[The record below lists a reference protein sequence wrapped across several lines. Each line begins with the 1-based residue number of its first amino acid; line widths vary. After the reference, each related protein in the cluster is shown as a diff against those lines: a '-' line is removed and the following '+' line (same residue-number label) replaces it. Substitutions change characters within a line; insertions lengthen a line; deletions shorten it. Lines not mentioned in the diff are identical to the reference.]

1 MGGILRRIPFL
12 KQESL
17 AARFN
22 MMTILMILVTSVGI
36 TLFVIKQETVSSYDE
51 LINRGTSVAL
61 IISKNSDYSIYTE
74 DQKSLQQLA
83 DSTLT
88 DINVAYV
95 AILNAERRVLASKT
109 KSAAVQIPFRE
120 KAKLDQI
127 TMERV
132 MSEEG
137 GQEYIDI
144 LAPVVSVSSGDLAG
158 FGKEADTGPKTIG
171 YVQIGLSQEGLHSRI
186 RTLLLSMV
194 IFTSLLVAVG
204 VAATVYM
211 TRRITSPVKKLARV
225 AREISQGKLNHI
237 IDKEGDEEIAGL
249 AVAIADMTSNL
260 RDMISKL
267 STLAASVS
275 RVTMDITESP
285 ASVLKVVDAQKE
297 AIEETVSPISEL
309 DNSIT
314 AITKSSEIL
323 HQSAEE
329 TFAAA
334 KQMTTSVM
342 AVSEDALVFDKNAQE
357 VASSVEEMLAAINDI
372 ARSLEF
378 IFASSGETSSALF
391 RVNATINRIN
401 QNAEESVRLA
411 EQVSAV
417 ASETGMTAVKSAID
431 GIELIR
437 QRADTLAAVINRLNV
452 RSGEIGT
459 ILTVIDD
466 VTDQTSLLALN
477 AAILAAQAGQQG
489 AAFSVVADE
498 IKKLAE
504 RTAASTKEIA
514 DLIEAVQ
521 KETQESV
528 IMVAEEIRAVDEGV
542 RLVNEVRNVLQ
553 VIREQSCMSTDMSK
567 AIQKSTVDESHV
579 LAGISEALKQQVEQI
594 ELISKA
600 TGEQSKGSRL
610 IGEAV
615 EMMKG
620 ISQQLMTATREQLEG
635 SRQISA
641 ISENVSAQARQ
652 ITSAIKSQK
661 QKSNEIVMITDKI
674 QKTTADL
681 IASAGEMNKGILSLS
696 KDAQN
701 LISELRKFEA

>member
-1 MGGILRRIPFL
+1 MRGIMRSISFL
-12 KQESL
+12 KFQSL

-22 MMTILMILVTSVGI
+22 MVTILMILITSFGI
-36 TLFVIKQETVSSYDE
+36 TLFVIRQEKAGSYDE
-51 LINRGTSVAL
+51 LVNRGTSVAT

-88 DINVAYV
+88 DKNVAYV
-95 AILNAERRVLASKT
+95 AILNAEKRVLVSKT
-109 KSAAVQIPFRE
+109 KSAAVRIPSRD
-120 KAKLDQI
+120 KAKAEQI
-127 TMERV
+127 STERV
-132 MSEEG
+132 RSDKD

-144 LAPVVSVSSGDLAG
+144 LAPVVSVSSGNLAG
-158 FGKEADTGPKTIG
+158 LGQDADAGLKTIG
-171 YVQIGLSQEGLHSRI
+171 YVQIGLTQEGLRSRI
-186 RTLLLSMV
+186 RTFLFSMV
-194 IFTSLLVAVG
+194 IFTSLLVAMG
-204 VAATVYM
+204 VAVTVFM
-211 TRRITSPVKKLARV
+211 TRRITSPIMKLALV
-225 AREISQGKLNHI
+225 ARDISQGKLNHTI
-237 IDKEGDEEIAGL
+237 ERKGDDEIASL
-249 AVAIADMTSNL
+249 AVAINDMASNL
-260 RDMISKL
+260 RDMISKI
-267 STLAASVS
+267 STLSASVS

-285 ASVLKVVDAQKE
+285 ASVLKVVDYQRE

-323 HQSAEE
+323 YQSAEE

-334 KQMTTSVM
+334 TEMTTSVL
-342 AVSEDALVFDKNAQE
+342 AVSENASVFDNAAQE
-357 VASSVEEMLAAINDI
+357 VASSVEEMIAAINDI
-372 ARSLEF
+372 ARSLEI
-378 IFASSGETSSALF
+378 IFASSGETSSSLF
-391 RVNATINRIN
+391 RVNTTISRIN
-401 QNAEESVRLA
+401 ENAEESVRLA
-411 EQVSAV
+411 EQVSAA
-417 ASETGMTAVKSAID
+417 ASETGMTAVSSAIE

-437 QRADTLAAVINRLNV
+437 QRVGTLAAVINRLNM
-452 RSGEIGT
+452 RSEEIGS

-514 DLIEAVQ
+514 DLIAAVQ
-521 KETQESV
+521 AETHESV
-528 IMVAEEIRAVDEGV
+528 KMVAEEISAVDEGV
-542 RLVNEVRNVLQ
+542 RLVKEVRNVLQ
-553 VIREQSCMSTDMSK
+553 VIMDRSRVSTDMSK
-567 AIQKSTVDESHV
+567 AIQKSTVDESQV
-579 LAGISEALKQQVEQI
+579 LTGITEALKQQVEQI
-594 ELISKA
+594 ELISRA

-615 EMMKG
+615 EMIKS
-620 ISQQLMTATREQLEG
+620 ISQQLMTATREQLEV
-635 SRQISA
+635 SKQISA
-641 ISENVSAQARQ
+641 VSENVSAQAGH
-652 ITSAIKSQK
+652 ITAAIKSQK

-696 KDAQN
+696 KDAQT
-701 LISELRKFEA
+701 LISELRKFEV